1 MEKRFVYADN
11 AATTKPDPR
20 VIEAMKPY
28 LTECWGN
35 PSSIYSFGQDAKEAL
50 SGARAKIASLMGC
63 DAGEIYFT
71 SCGTESDNWAI
82 RGAAYA
88 NIRKGKHLITTK
100 VEHHAVLHTME
111 ALKKEG
117 FEVTYLDV
125 DEYGMVSPESVRDA
139 IRDDTTLV
147 AVMYANNE
155 IGTVMPIAEIAKIT
169 KEKKVLFFTDA
180 VQAVGHEKINL
191 HELGVDMLSCSGHKI
206 NAPKGTGF
214 LYIRKGVGIRN
225 LIEGGGQEKGKRSG
239 TENVAYAVALAKALE
254 LACEQMPDLERV
266 AAMRDRLIREILAK
280 IPDTRLNGHPTQ
292 RLPGN
297 VNISFDFIEGE
308 SMILLLDSCGI
319 CASTGS
325 ACSNNSLEPSHVL
338 LAIGLPHEKAHGSLR
353 LSLSHETTD
362 EDVDYI
368 LEKLPPI
375 IQRLRDMSPLYNA

>member
-1 MEKRFVYADN
+1 MYADN

-20 VIEAMKPY
+20 VIEAMTPY

-35 PSSIYSFGQDAKEAL
+35 PSSIYGFGQSAKEAL
-50 SGARAKIASLMGC
+50 TGAREKIAGLMGC

-88 NIRKGKHLITTK
+88 NIKKGKHLITTK

-125 DEYGMVSPESVRDA
+125 DKYGMVSPESVRDA

-147 AVMYANNE
+147 CVMYANNE
-155 IGTVMPIAEIAKIT
+155 IGTIMPISEIAKIT

-254 LACEQMPDLERV
+254 LACEQMPDLTRV
-266 AAMRDRLIREILAK
+266 AAMRDRLIREILEK
-280 IPDTRLNGHPTQ
+280 IPYTRLNGHPTK

-308 SMILLLDSCGI
+308 SMILLLDACGI
-319 CASTGS
+319 NASTGS

-338 LAIGLPHEKAHGSLR
+338 LSIGLPHEKAHGSLR

-368 LEKLPPI
+368 LEQLPPI

>member
-1 MEKRFVYADN
+1 M
-11 AATTKPDPR
+11 
-20 VIEAMKPY
+20 
-28 LTECWGN
+28 
-35 PSSIYSFGQDAKEAL
+35 
-50 SGARAKIASLMGC
+50 
-63 DAGEIYFT
+63 
-71 SCGTESDNWAI
+71 
-82 RGAAYA
+82 
-88 NIRKGKHLITTK
+88 
-100 VEHHAVLHTME
+100 
-111 ALKKEG
+111 
-117 FEVTYLDV
+117 TYLDV
-125 DEYGMVSPESVRDA
+125 DEYGMVSPESVRNA

-180 VQAVGHEKINL
+180 VQAIGHEKINL
-191 HELGVDMLSCSGHKI
+191 HELGADMLSCSGHKI

-266 AAMRDRLIREILAK
+266 AAMRDRLIHEILAK

>member
-1 MEKRFVYADN
+1 MVIDMQILKEDIRNKILQAALEEFYLKGYEKASLQEIAKRCAISKSNVYN
-11 AATTKPDPR
+11 
-20 VIEAMKPY
+20 Y
-28 LTECWGN
+28 F
-35 PSSIYSFGQDAKEAL
+35 PSKKSIYDALTMPAL
-50 SGARAKIASLMGC
+50 
-63 DAGEIYFT
+63 
-71 SCGTESDNWAI
+71 N
-82 RGAAYA
+82 
-88 NIRKGKHLITTK
+88 
-100 VEHHAVLHTME
+100 
-111 ALKKEG
+111 
-117 FEVTYLDV
+117 
-125 DEYGMVSPESVRDA
+125 
-139 IRDDTTLV
+139 
-147 AVMYANNE
+147 
-155 IGTVMPIAEIAKIT
+155 EIAKIT

-180 VQAVGHEKINL
+180 VQAIGHEKINL
-191 HELGVDMLSCSGHKI
+191 HELGADMLSCSGHKI

-266 AAMRDRLIREILAK
+266 AAMRDRLIHEILAK

-297 VNISFDFIEGE
+297 VNLSFDFIEGE

>member
-1 MEKRFVYADN
+1 
-11 AATTKPDPR
+11 
-20 VIEAMKPY
+20 
-28 LTECWGN
+28 
-35 PSSIYSFGQDAKEAL
+35 
-50 SGARAKIASLMGC
+50 MGC

-88 NIRKGKHLITTK
+88 NIKKGKHLITTK

-125 DEYGMVSPESVRDA
+125 DKYGMVSPESVRDA

-147 AVMYANNE
+147 CVMYANNE
-155 IGTVMPIAEIAKIT
+155 IGTIMPIAEIAKIT

-254 LACEQMPDLERV
+254 LACEQMPDLTRV
-266 AAMRDRLIREILAK
+266 AAMRDRLIREILEK
-280 IPDTRLNGHPTQ
+280 IPYTRLNGHPTK

-308 SMILLLDSCGI
+308 SMILLLDACGI
-319 CASTGS
+319 NASTGS

-338 LAIGLPHEKAHGSLR
+338 LSIGLPHEKAHGSLR

-368 LEKLPPI
+368 LEQLPPI

>member
-1 MEKRFVYADN
+1 MYADN

-20 VIEAMKPY
+20 VIEAMTPY

-35 PSSIYSFGQDAKEAL
+35 PSSIYGFGQSAKEAL
-50 SGARAKIASLMGC
+50 TGAREKIAGLMGC

-88 NIRKGKHLITTK
+88 NIKKGKHLITTK

-125 DEYGMVSPESVRDA
+125 DKYGMVSPESVRDA

-147 AVMYANNE
+147 CVMYANNE
-155 IGTVMPIAEIAKIT
+155 IGTIMPIAEIAKIT

-254 LACEQMPDLERV
+254 LACEQMPDLTRV
-266 AAMRDRLIREILAK
+266 AAMRDRLIREILEK
-280 IPDTRLNGHPTQ
+280 IPYTRLNGHPTK

-308 SMILLLDSCGI
+308 SMILLLDACGI
-319 CASTGS
+319 NASTGS

-338 LAIGLPHEKAHGSLR
+338 LSIGLPHEKAHGSLR

-368 LEKLPPI
+368 LEQLPPI

>member
-1 MEKRFVYADN
+1 MDN
-11 AATTKPDPR
+11 AATTALNKEVLD
-20 VIEAMKPY
+20 AMMPY
-28 LTECWGN
+28 LTDIYGN
-35 PSSIYSFGQDAKEAL
+35 PSSLHTFGQEAHKAVADAREKV
-50 SGARAKIASLMGC
+50 ARALNAA
-63 DAGEIYFT
+63 DAEKEIIFT
-71 SCGTESDNWAI
+71 GCGTESDNWAI

-125 DEYGMVSPESVRDA
+125 DEYGMVSPESVRNA

-180 VQAVGHEKINL
+180 VQAIGHEKINL
-191 HELGVDMLSCSGHKI
+191 HELGADMLSCSGHKI

-266 AAMRDRLIREILAK
+266 AAMRDRLIHEILAK

>member
-20 VIEAMKPY
+20 VIEAMTPY

-35 PSSIYSFGQDAKEAL
+35 PSSIYGFGQSAKEAL
-50 SGARAKIASLMGC
+50 TGAREKIAGLMGC

-88 NIRKGKHLITTK
+88 NIKKGKHLITTK

-111 ALKKEG
+111 ALNKEG

-125 DEYGMVSPESVRDA
+125 DKYGMVSPESVRDA

-147 AVMYANNE
+147 CVLYANNE
-155 IGTVMPIAEIAKIT
+155 IGTIMPIAEIAKIT

-254 LACEQMPDLERV
+254 VLAAQ
-266 AAMRDRLIREILAK
+266 AK
-280 IPDTRLNGHPTQ
+280 
-292 RLPGN
+292 
-297 VNISFDFIEGE
+297 
-308 SMILLLDSCGI
+308 
-319 CASTGS
+319 
-325 ACSNNSLEPSHVL
+325 
-338 LAIGLPHEKAHGSLR
+338 
-353 LSLSHETTD
+353 
-362 EDVDYI
+362 
-368 LEKLPPI
+368 
-375 IQRLRDMSPLYNA
+375 